1 VPLRI
6 EVGPR
11 DLAQGVVS
19 VVRRDNGEKLT
30 LPLDSLRQR
39 AIEMLDAMQSDMFE
53 AALTFRDG
61 ATHDVKTVGEAIE
74 ASQEGFARLPWDAV
88 GLDGE
93 AELKTDAITVRCL
106 QRADGS
112 MPDADTEK
120 NLVCI
125 VAKSY

>member
-1 VPLRI
+1 
-6 EVGPR
+6 VGP
-11 DLAQGVVS
+11 
-19 VVRRDNGEKLT
+19 
-30 LPLDSLRQR
+30 
-39 AIEMLDAMQSDMFE
+39 
-53 AALTFRDG
+53 
-61 ATHDVKTVGEAIE
+61 
-74 ASQEGFARLPWDAV
+74 
-88 GLDGE
+88 DGE